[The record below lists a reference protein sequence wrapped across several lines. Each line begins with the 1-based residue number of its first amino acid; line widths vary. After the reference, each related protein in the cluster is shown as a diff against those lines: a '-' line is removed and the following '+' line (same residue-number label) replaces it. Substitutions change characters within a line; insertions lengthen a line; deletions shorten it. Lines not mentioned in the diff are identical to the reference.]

1 MKKMILWA
9 AMALAAM
16 SNMQASTIVYE
27 DAVISKEYN
36 LTGFSGLRT
45 NHAVKVHYTQ
55 GNTYSIKAEG
65 SARQLERLKLEVKDG
80 LLVVSDERKEKNN
93 ANNEKQMVTLYIT
106 SPDMKRLE
114 NKGVLNFDTDKLK
127 TGDFHLVSSGVLHL
141 DAQQIS
147 CQEATCDLKGVSNLD
162 AHIDGTL
169 LKMNDKGVT
178 KGELVVKAD
187 KLDIQSS
194 GVDNIEVDYKGKEV
208 SVRKSGTGTISLQ
221 VDCEKLDATNSGV
234 GKIVLSGTA
243 DDTSIQNTGV
253 TKIDVSKLNQF

>member
-9 AMALAAM
+9 TMAIAAM
-16 SNMQASTIVYE
+16 GNMQASSIVN
-27 DAVISKEYN
+27 DDIVISKEYK

-45 NHAVKVHYTQ
+45 NHAVRVHYTQ
-55 GNTYSIKAEG
+55 GSTYSIKAEG
-65 SARQLERLKLEVKDG
+65 SAKQLERLKLEVKDG
-80 LLVVSDERKEKNN
+80 LLEVSDKQKDKKGS
-93 ANNEKQMVTLYIT
+93 NEKQMLTLYIT
-106 SPDMKRLE
+106 SPEMNSLE
-114 NKGVLNFDTDKLK
+114 NKGVLNFQTDKLK
-127 TGDFHLVSSGVLHL
+127 TGDFQLISSGVLSL

-147 CQEATCDLKGVSNLD
+147 CQEATCEFKGVSNLKALFD
-162 AHIDGTL
+162 AAT

>member
-16 SNMQASTIVYE
+16 SNMQASTIVN
-27 DAVISKEYN
+27 DDTVIRKEYK

-45 NHAVKVHYTQ
+45 NHAVTVHYTQ
-55 GNTYSIKAEG
+55 GSSYSIKAEG
-65 SARQLERLKLEVKDG
+65 SARQIERLKLEVKDG
-80 LLVVSDERKEKNN
+80 WLVVSDEKKDKQGS
-93 ANNEKQMVTLYIT
+93 NEQQMLTLYIT
-106 SPDMKRLE
+106 SPDMNRLE
-114 NKGVLNFDTDKLK
+114 NKGVLHFDTDKLK
-127 TGDFHLVSSGVLHL
+127 TGDFQLISSGVLHL

-147 CQEATCDLKGVSNLD
+147 CQEATCEFKGVSNLEALFD
-162 AHIDGTL
+162 AAT
-169 LKMNDKGVT
+169 LKMNDSGVT
-178 KGELVVKAD
+178 KGELTVKAD
-187 KLDIQSS
+187 KLDIRSS

-221 VDCEKLDATNSGV
+221 VDCEKLVATNSGV

-253 TKIDVSKLNQF
+253 TKIDVSKLNRF